1 MAGSFRCD
9 GEERRTVQDYVG
21 YRTRKRQEKQKK
33 KKGVWRWL
41 VIPLVLIIAFIVL
54 GAVVKV
60 TPFDKAW
67 ESTAD
72 GFLWMGRKIKVIW
85 PFEEQVALEPGEFLP
100 EGKET
105 ANYLVAVTK
114 QFGEKTQLST
124 IVLASYDSSDEKGSL
139 IYFPNDLMVN
149 VPGIGMDQLSNLVEL
164 DEERISMTLVT
175 VENLL
180 GIEIDR
186 YVMCTDRDLRIVLNQ
201 TGDSFTVDV
210 PSKLSYKDES
220 LDVTVDLKPGEQKLS
235 GNVFASYLTYS
246 EAGKKLELIARQKG
260 FVPVFLQ
267 RSREIF
273 NDIDALTKKNAN
285 LFDTDAS
292 NAELAGMWQAFSL
305 LEGKELLQGTLA
317 VKEFRFEKTVV
328 HRVDN
333 DKLEQFIKKYLN
345 SLSNRTSFERVRLEV
360 LNGCGVP
367 GIGEHIAAAIDMNC
381 FEVVSSA
388 NANNFDYPETVIII
402 YSENRG
408 VIEAAEKLQNELEV
422 GRIESHPKVH
432 DMSDITVIVG
442 KDYAS
447 K

>member
-1 MAGSFRCD
+1 M
-9 GEERRTVQDYVG
+9 QDYVG

-33 KKGVWRWL
+33 KKKSWRWL
-41 VIPLVLIIAFIVL
+41 GIPLVLVVAFIVL
-54 GAVVKV
+54 GAVFHV
-60 TPFDKAW
+60 TPFDAAW
-67 ESTAD
+67 DSTED
-72 GFLWMGRKIKVIW
+72 GFLWMGRKIKAIW
-85 PFEEQVALEPGEFLP
+85 PFEEQVALEPGDFLP

-105 ANYLVAVTK
+105 ANYLIAVTK
-114 QFGEKTQLST
+114 QFGEETQLST
-124 IVLASYDSSDEKGSL
+124 VVLASYDSRDESGSL

-164 DEERISMTLVT
+164 DEGRISMTLVT

-201 TGDSFTVDV
+201 ISDSFTVDV
-210 PSKLSYKDES
+210 PSRLSYKDES

-235 GNVFASYLTYS
+235 GNILASYLTYS

-260 FVPVFLQ
+260 FVPVFLE
-267 RSREIF
+267 RSRDIF
-273 NDIDALTKKNAN
+273 DKIEPLTKKNAN

-292 NAELAGMWQAFSL
+292 NAELAGMWQAFAL
-305 LEGKELLQGTLA
+305 LEGNKLLQGTLP

-333 DKLEQFIKKYLN
+333 DKLEQFVKKYLK
-345 SLSNRTSFERVRLEV
+345 SQSIRTSFERVRLEV

-367 GIGEHIAAAIDMNC
+367 GIGENVAAAIDMNS

-388 NANNFDYPETVIII
+388 NANNFDYPETIIII
-402 YSENRG
+402 YSEDRDT
-408 VIEAAEKLQNELEV
+408 IAAAEKLQNELEV
-422 GRIESHPKVH
+422 GKIESHPQVH

>member
-1 MAGSFRCD
+1 M
-9 GEERRTVQDYVG
+9 QDYVG
-21 YRTRKRQEKQKK
+21 YRTRKRLDQKGRK
-33 KKGVWRWL
+33 RKWWRWL
-41 VIPLVLIIAFIVL
+41 LLIVVLVAAFVIL
-54 GAVVKV
+54 GKWVEVPYV
-60 TPFDKAW
+60 STAW
-67 ESTAD
+67 ESTED
-72 GFLWMGRKIKVIW
+72 GFQWMGRKIKSVW
-85 PFEEQVALEPGEFLP
+85 PFEEQVALEPGDFLP

-105 ANYLVAVTK
+105 ANYLIAVTK
-114 QFGEKTQLST
+114 QFSEQTQLST
-124 IVLASYDSSDEKGSL
+124 IILASYDSSDESGSL
-139 IYFPNDLMVN
+139 AYFPNDLMVN

-201 TGDSFTVDV
+201 ISDSFTVDV

-235 GNVFASYLTYS
+235 GNILASYLTYS

-260 FVPVFLQ
+260 FAPVLLK
-267 RSREIF
+267 RSRDIF
-273 NDIDALTKKNAN
+273 GDIEPLTKKNAN

-305 LEGKELLQGTLA
+305 LEGNKLLQGTLP
-317 VKEFRFEKTVV
+317 VKEFRYEKTVV

-333 DKLEQFIKKYLN
+333 DKLEQFVKKYLK
-345 SLSNRTSFERVRLEV
+345 SPSNRTSFERVRLEV

-367 GIGEHIAAAIDMNC
+367 GIGENVAAAIDMNS

-402 YSENRG
+402 YSEDRD
-408 VIEAAEKLQNELEV
+408 IIAAAEKLQNELEV
-422 GRIESHPKVH
+422 GRIESHPQVH

>member
-1 MAGSFRCD
+1 MAGDSRWD
-9 GEERRTVQDYVG
+9 DKERRTVQDYVG

-33 KKGVWRWL
+33 KKKSWRWL
-41 VIPLVLIIAFIVL
+41 GIPLVLVVTFIVL
-54 GAVVKV
+54 GAVWQV
-60 TPFDKAW
+60 TPFDTAW
-67 ESTAD
+67 ESTRD
-72 GFLWMGRKIKVIW
+72 GFQWMGRKIQSVW
-85 PFEEQVALEPGEFLP
+85 PFEEQVALEPVDFLP

-105 ANYLVAVTK
+105 ANYLIAVTK
-114 QFGEKTQLST
+114 QFGEETQLST
-124 IVLASYDSSDEKGSL
+124 TVLASYDSRDESGSL
-139 IYFPNDLMVN
+139 VYFPNDLMVN
-149 VPGIGMDQLSNLVEL
+149 VPGVGMDQVHNLVEL

-201 TGDSFTVDV
+201 VSDSFTVDV

-235 GNVFASYLTYS
+235 GSILASYLTYS

-260 FVPVFLQ
+260 FVPVFMKS
-267 RSREIF
+267 SREVF
-273 NDIDALTKKNAN
+273 GDIEALIKKNAN

-292 NAELAGMWQAFSL
+292 NVELTGMWQAFSL
-305 LEGKELLQGTLA
+305 LEGNKLLQGTVP
-317 VKEFRFEKTVV
+317 VKEFRYEKTVV
-328 HRVDN
+328 HRVDSE
-333 DKLEQFIKKYLN
+333 KMEQFVKKYLK
-345 SLSNRTSFERVRLEV
+345 SPSNRTSFERVRLEV

-367 GIGEHIAAAIDMNC
+367 GIGENVAAAIDMNS

-402 YSENRG
+402 YSEDRDT
-408 VIEAAEKLQNELEV
+408 VAAAEKLQNELEV
-422 GRIESHPKVH
+422 GRIEAHPQVH
-432 DMSDITVIVG
+432 DMSDITVIIG